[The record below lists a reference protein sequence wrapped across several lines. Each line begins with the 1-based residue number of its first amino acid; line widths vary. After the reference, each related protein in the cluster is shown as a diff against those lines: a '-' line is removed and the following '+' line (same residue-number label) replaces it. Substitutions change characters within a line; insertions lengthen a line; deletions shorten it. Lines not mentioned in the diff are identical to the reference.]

1 MKVIA
6 TLSKLNEKRLI
17 YMAKTIKNAVNAKVK
32 RLYEIR
38 SLLNELQKEE
48 KAVKNAISE
57 YMQENSLESFETSSC
72 NVKFRHVKKL
82 ELDKKLGLSEDDLIN
97 VAIKKGWTDCIKLV
111 LDKNSY
117 NEHSKEINNGKS
129 VFIENERLDL
139 IFTFKKA

>member
-1 MKVIA
+1 
-6 TLSKLNEKRLI
+6 
-17 YMAKTIKNAVNAKVK
+17 MAKTIKNEVNAKVK

-48 KAVKNAISE
+48 KALKNAVSE
-57 YMQENSLESFETSSC
+57 YMQENSLESFETASC

-82 ELDKKLGLSEDDLIN
+82 ELDKKLGLSEEDLIN
-97 VAIKKGWTDCIKLV
+97 IAMKQCWTDCIKLT
-111 LDKNSY
+111 LDKNAY
-117 NEHSKEINNGKS
+117 HEHSKEINRGKS

>member
-6 TLSKLNEKRLI
+6 TLSKLYRKEVIK
-17 YMAKTIKNAVNAKVK
+17 MAKTIKNAVNAKVK

-48 KAVKNAISE
+48 KALKNAISE
-57 YMQENSLESFETSSC
+57 YMQENSLESFETASC

-82 ELDKKLGLSEDDLIN
+82 ELDKNLGVSEDDLIN
-97 VAIKKGWTDCIKLV
+97 IAMKQGWTDCIKLT
-111 LDKNSY
+111 LDKNAY
-117 NEHSKEINNGKS
+117 HEHSKEINRGKS

>member
-1 MKVIA
+1 
-6 TLSKLNEKRLI
+6 
-17 YMAKTIKNAVNAKVK
+17 MAKTTKNAVNAKVK

-57 YMQENSLESFETSSC
+57 YMQENNLESFETASC

-97 VAIKKGWTDCIKLV
+97 VAIKNGWSDCIKLV
-111 LDKNSY
+111 LDKSAY
-117 NEHSKEINNGKS
+117 NEHSKEINRGKS
-129 VFIENERLDL
+129 VLIENERLDL